1 MPPKAKFT
9 KEEIINAAFDIV
21 RKNGLLSLTARTL
34 GAKLGS
40 SARPIF
46 TVFTGMEEVI
56 AEVKAC
62 ARKEY
67 NKYINV
73 AFEQADD
80 KPFKM
85 VGYMFIKFAQDEP
98 YLFRMLFMLDEFA
111 SMDSNSVLPLIDSNY
126 ERIFALVRDYYHTS
140 IENARILFEHLWIYS
155 HGIASLCATKSCS
168 FTDDEIKNM
177 LSFVAQGLFMKLG
190 ITVGN

>member
-98 YLFRMLFMLDEFA
+98 YLFRMLFMSDEFA

-126 ERIFALVRDYYHTS
+126 ERIFTLVRDYYHTS

>member
-9 KEEIINAAFDIV
+9 KEEIVNAAFEIV
-21 RKNGLLSLTARTL
+21 RKNGLSCLTARTL
-34 GAKLGS
+34 GSTLGS

-46 TVFTGMEEVI
+46 TVFSGMDDVI

-67 NKYINV
+67 DKYISV
-73 AFEQADD
+73 AFDQKDD

-85 VGYMFIKFAQDEP
+85 IGYMFIKFAQNEP
-98 YLFRMLFMLDEFA
+98 YLFRLLFMSDEFA
-111 SMDSNSVLPLIDSNY
+111 GTDSTDILPLVDSNY
-126 ERIFALVRDYYHTS
+126 ERIFTLVRDYYCTS
-140 IENARILFEHLWIYS
+140 IENARLLFNHLWIYS
-155 HGIASLCATKSCS
+155 HGIASLCATQSCT

-177 LSFVAQGLFMKLG
+177 LSFVAQSLFLKLG
-190 ITVGN
+190 IKVGN

>member
-34 GAKLGS
+34 GDKLGS

-73 AFEQADD
+73 AFEQDDD

-98 YLFRMLFMLDEFA
+98 YLFRMLFMSDEFA

-126 ERIFALVRDYYHTS
+126 ERIFTLVRDYYHTS

-190 ITVGN
+190 IKVGN

>member
-98 YLFRMLFMLDEFA
+98 YLFRMLFMSDEFA

-126 ERIFALVRDYYHTS
+126 ERIFTLVRDYYHTS

-190 ITVGN
+190 IKVGN